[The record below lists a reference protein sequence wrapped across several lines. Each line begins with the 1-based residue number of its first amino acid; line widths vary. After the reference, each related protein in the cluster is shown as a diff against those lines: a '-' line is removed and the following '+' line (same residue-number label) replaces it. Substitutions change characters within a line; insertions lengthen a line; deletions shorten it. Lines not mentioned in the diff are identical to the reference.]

1 MKAFEVPE
9 IVINRLKYLARNYD
23 GITHLLV
30 SSKNRL
36 QSINPDSKTDFDDTC
51 QELDRIKNKHT
62 RMLEKELE
70 YWDVWLKW
78 LVNVPGIGPW
88 IGAELILALF
98 YRFPAVCKKC
108 GTLLEK
114 KDKSF
119 WCSHCK
125 KSVKGDGILN
135 YKLEFKQ
142 FPNVSSWWKYMGR
155 PVEDGK
161 MPKRQKGVQSDWS
174 TKRRTLG
181 FHIYESFIK
190 QNSGHKYRQIYDERK
205 AYRQETHPGEKKG
218 YWHNMAGNETTKL
231 FLAHYITVAYEIEG
245 IPFSQPYANTIMGHT
260 GYVKP
265 FYCEPSE

>member
-135 YKLEFKQ
+135 YIWAVL
-142 FPNVSSWWKYMGR
+142 WKMGKCQNDKKGCNR
-155 PVEDGK
+155 IG
-161 MPKRQKGVQSDWS
+161 RQNAGPLDSIFTNHLSNRIADINTGRSMMSEKHID
-174 TKRRTLG
+174 KRRTQARRRAIG
-181 FHIYESFIK
+181 TIWQATKRQSFFLLII
-190 QNSGHKYRQIYDERK
+190 SLWHTRSRVYRFLSRMQI
-205 AYRQETHPGEKKG
+205 
-218 YWHNMAGNETTKL
+218 
-231 FLAHYITVAYEIEG
+231 
-245 IPFSQPYANTIMGHT
+245 
-260 GYVKP
+260 
-265 FYCEPSE
+265 PSWATPDM